1 MKHTRFKIGFV
12 RGSLLAAFLLMI
24 TSWMYIFSVEDADF
38 LRLFSEK
45 NKQFTIEFLQNLA
58 GIGVENP
65 AFTNAES
72 WKSAAVLSF
81 KTLVMSVMA
90 VGFATL
96 GMLLTVIPAASTAAS
111 GMLTLSRTRYGWFIY
126 GFIRLFYTVSRA
138 VPELLWAMIIILI
151 LKPGILPGAIALAL
165 HNFGILGKLC
175 AETVED
181 MDIRPVRSLASSGAS
196 KPQIFLYG
204 IFPTILPKFISYIVY
219 RWEVII
225 RTTVVVGLV
234 GAGGLGHEF
243 KLSMSWFHYTEVA
256 LYLICYVILVFLVD
270 LISEGMRK
278 IAQR

>member
-1 MKHTRFKIGFV
+1 MNHKHLKIGFV
-12 RGSLLAAFLLMI
+12 RGSILAAILLMI
-24 TSWMYIFSVEDADF
+24 TSWMFIFTMEDADF
-38 LRLFSEK
+38 LSLFSEK
-45 NKQFTIEFLQNLA
+45 NKQFTIEFLQSLA

-65 AFTNAES
+65 AFTSTES

-96 GMLLTVIPAASTAAS
+96 GMLITVIPAARTVAN
-111 GMLTLSRTRYGWFIY
+111 GMLTLSRAWYGWLVY
-126 GFIRLFYTVSRA
+126 GIIRMFYIVSRA

-181 MDIRPVRSLASSGAS
+181 MDLRAVRSLASSGAS

-204 IFPTILPKFISYIVY
+204 IFPTVLPKFISYIVY

-243 KLSMSWFHYTEVA
+243 KLSMSWFHYTEVT
-256 LYLICYVILVFLVD
+256 LYLICYIILVFMVD